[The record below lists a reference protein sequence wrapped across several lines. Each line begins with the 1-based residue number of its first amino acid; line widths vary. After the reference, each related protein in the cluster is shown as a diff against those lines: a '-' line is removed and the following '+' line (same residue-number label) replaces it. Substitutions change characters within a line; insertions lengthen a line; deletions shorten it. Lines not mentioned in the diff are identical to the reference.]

1 MNEQNDAV
9 DCAGAD
15 LLDAGRPATLQT
27 SVLERQT
34 DEECIAPTGHETY
47 QTRRP
52 ADGHADDDWF
62 GAASEFAA
70 RETTEPRAV
79 RLSGVAAHFPR
90 GFRHA
95 CA

>member
-15 LLDAGRPATLQT
+15 LLDAGRPATAET

-34 DEECIAPTGHETY
+34 DEECIARRA
-47 QTRRP
+47 TRPIKRAGERTDMLMTIGSEPRRSMRLARP
-52 ADGHADDDWF
+52 PSPGQSAYT
-62 GAASEFAA
+62 ELAA
-70 RETTEPRAV
+70 R
-79 RLSGVAAHFPR
+79 FPR

-95 CA
+95 RA